1 MSAGV
6 LFGGSSSV
14 LVGACLFDVLV
25 MPLFFWMAM
34 VMDFAHFSLVSLFA
48 CSPSFNPSQWY
59 L

>member
-6 LFGGSSSV
+6 LFDGSPSV

-34 VMDFAHFSLVSLFA
+34 VIDLAHFSRVSFFA